1 MSITIDKDSLGEGI
15 LYCKDTNLIYWVDIN
30 NNTIKKLD
38 LSKTNSIQESIKI
51 QSKPSAILSI
61 RNDHIIFLD
70 DSGVSK
76 LHLKNYFVE
85 QVSVNKNLF
94 KNINNRSNDGV
105 LLRNKKIIY
114 GVMDH
119 NPKHNSG
126 GLYIYNN
133 DDHEQFD
140 EMGIPNLFLE
150 IDNMIL
156 IADSFEGII
165 YQYDLPS
172 LGNKQIWL
180 DLSSHSYTP
189 DGGCVGPDG
198 LIYIAMWGGGFVAQ
212 YSKKAELLN
221 KFYVSAKNPTNCAFI
236 SNNQM
241 YITSA
246 FDNTTVDDL
255 EKYPESGR
263 LIKIEI

>member
-126 GLYIYNN
+126 GLYI
-133 DDHEQFD
+133 
-140 EMGIPNLFLE
+140 
-150 IDNMIL
+150 
-156 IADSFEGII
+156 
-165 YQYDLPS
+165 
-172 LGNKQIWL
+172 
-180 DLSSHSYTP
+180 
-189 DGGCVGPDG
+189 
-198 LIYIAMWGGGFVAQ
+198 
-212 YSKKAELLN
+212 
-221 KFYVSAKNPTNCAFI
+221 
-236 SNNQM
+236 
-241 YITSA
+241 
-246 FDNTTVDDL
+246 
-255 EKYPESGR
+255 
-263 LIKIEI
+263 